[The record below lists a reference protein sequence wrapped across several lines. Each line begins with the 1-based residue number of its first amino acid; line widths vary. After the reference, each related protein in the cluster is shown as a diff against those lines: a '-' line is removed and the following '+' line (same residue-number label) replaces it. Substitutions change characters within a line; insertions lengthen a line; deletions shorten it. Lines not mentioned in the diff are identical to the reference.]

1 MFLFAF
7 SALSYIIVAVKI
19 LILLSKLGHGGA
31 ERVALN
37 LATEWRDAGAEVVIA
52 VLSSDRHDS
61 YPIPE
66 GICVVPLNISGH
78 PSSILAILRNNI
90 APLIKIRR
98 LLRQERPDIAIGVVK
113 VSIIGLALA
122 RTNDEIAIG
131 HEHGNQIDDF
141 RGWTGWIWNFMRRF
155 SYARLDAVVVL
166 TPQSVTWLRE
176 NTNVR
181 RVVAIPNSIKLPL
194 PDNEPRIK
202 PKDIVPAG
210 KKLLLASGR
219 LHRQKRFDR
228 LLDAFA
234 QISSHHPDWCLVI
247 LGEGDLREKLE
258 AQVDQLGLAQRV
270 HLPSFAGNV
279 ADWYRFADAFVLTS
293 DFEGFPMVLLEA
305 MAHGC
310 PVVSVDCDTGPRD
323 IIRNGENGLL
333 VHKDDIDALVDGL
346 DKMLSDDALRKRLA
360 SKAVEVVKTYSQ
372 THINALWQDFFNNLK
387 QERNIQ
393 NKGI

>member
-1 MFLFAF
+1 MKANLMHN
-7 SALSYIIVAVKI
+7 LKI
-19 LILLSKLGHGGA
+19 LILINSLTGGGA
-31 ERVALN
+31 ERVTLN
-37 LATEWRDAGAEVVIA
+37 LATEWHTAGADIIIA
-52 VLSSDRHDS
+52 TLQSEEHDV
-61 YPIPE
+61 YPVPE
-66 GICVVPLNISGH
+66 GIRRVSLNISGK
-78 PSSILAILRNNI
+78 SKSILSILSNSVT
-90 APLIKIRR
+90 PLIAIRR
-98 LLRQERPDIAIGVVK
+98 LIRRERPNIAIG
-113 VSIIGLALA
+113 SITIAAIGLALA
-122 RTNDEIAIG
+122 RTGDEISIG
-131 HEHGNQIDDF
+131 YEHLYSPRDF
-141 RGWTGWIWNFMRRF
+141 SGWTRWIWNFMRRY
-155 SYARLDAVVVL
+155 SYARLDAAVVL

-270 HLPSFAGNV
+270 HLPGFAGNV
-279 ADWYRFADAFVLTS
+279 VDWYQAADAFALTS
-293 DFEGFPMVLLEA
+293 EYEGFPMVLLEA
-305 MAHGC
+305 MSSEC
-310 PVVSVDCDTGPRD
+310 PTLSVDCETGPRD

-333 VHKDDIDALVDGL
+333 VPQDDIDALVDGL
-346 DKMLSDDALRKRLA
+346 DRMLSDDALRIRLA
-360 SKAVEVVKTYSQ
+360 SKAVGVLETYSP
-372 THINALWQDFFNNLK
+372 THVDALWQDFFRKLMR
-387 QERNIQ
+387 ERNMRTD
-393 NKGI
+393 KV